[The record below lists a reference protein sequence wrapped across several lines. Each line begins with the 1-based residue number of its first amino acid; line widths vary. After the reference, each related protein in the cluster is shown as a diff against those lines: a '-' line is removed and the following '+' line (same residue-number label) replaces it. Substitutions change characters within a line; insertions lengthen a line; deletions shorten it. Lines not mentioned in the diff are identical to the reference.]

1 MPHFAMRLLLLD
13 EAAIAQLERERP
25 GSFAYRLPR
34 ASYVGQNEALPTLA
48 VSSLLLGT
56 RQLTSQEAEQLVSQL
71 FARNRQWLQY
81 GSVQGSQLVPGN
93 AQRGLGVPLHEGA
106 EKALRQ
112 LTPASPP
119 AG

>member
-1 MPHFAMRLLLLD
+1 MR
-13 EAAIAQLERERP
+13 
-25 GSFAYRLPR
+25 
-34 ASYVGQNEALPTLA
+34 VGQNEALPTLA

-56 RQLTSQEAEQLVSQL
+56 RQLTSQEVEQLVSQL

-112 LTPASPP
+112 LTPTRPP